1 MVGTLAIALVSVAVW
16 QEWHGRQL
24 AAENQQLRQVA
35 AQVPPLRE
43 EAARLKAAARDVA
56 ELEALRESDLRLR
69 EEVARLRGQLG
80 ARLRAEA
87 KREAKPQ
94 VEEAPETTTT
104 AAGGMTDLFKGIADQ
119 QAQGRLARMKDKLNL
134 TPDQE
139 QAIAAILRQ
148 QTERGMAVAQK
159 MFTGKLT
166 HDEMRAAQEGGGNPE
181 EQIRSVLSPEQLAGY
196 QEYQHEEA
204 VANARLMANAELLQL
219 QGAMTLKPEQQDQ
232 VFAALYDHTV
242 AMLDGTRVELPPAGG
257 PEAIAEWQVA
267 RKVKALEGILEPE
280 QLRRYREVQESQLKM
295 IKSFLPSDATSVGE

>member
-87 KREAKPQ
+87 QRETQ
-94 VEEAPETTTT
+94 VQMKEARATTA

-119 QAQGRLARMKDKLNL
+119 QTQGRLARMKDKLNL

-166 HDEMRAAQEGGGNPE
+166 RDEMRAAQEGGGNPE

-204 VANARLMANAELLQL
+204 VANARLMANSELLQL

-232 VFAALYDHTV
+232 VFAALYDQTV
-242 AMLDGTRVELPPAGG
+242 AMLDGTHVELPPAGG

-267 RKVKALEGILEPE
+267 RKVKALEGILDPE